1 MPDKFK
7 DTFPV
12 PISFVSGEQPSAAKL
27 TAWALQTN
35 AALNQIENALGDM
48 HSDFFPLFGSTNT
61 PSGKWSYGKDGV
73 ALDAIQTHLQIL
85 NLARLVGPASA
96 LNPRIL
102 GHHTATIT
110 DEPLPS
116 DVNEFYLRF
125 RPAGT
130 VTFSLALTKFA
141 TAVGSAALVTSYGE
155 YYVDALTGKVV
166 VWDGSG
172 SNGTVTYSIK
182 TTTDNLL
189 DTYHEAYFN
198 VCPAPQQAVKCTIAA
213 SGSDWRITLPVV
225 THQQG
230 DWTETSTALT
240 AQNDPNFNAQL
251 SLPLWL
257 SNEYVAS
264 DVIADGLLA
273 VWDEEERRVINGAF
287 KFVSATEVDY
297 DGDTGEVLVAGSDR
311 YSLLVSGGTDITR
324 TIDNLRSRYRVHT
337 HDGTNADV
345 RILHADLSASAVGW
359 VEGAGSG
366 ERYSFFDDSLGDFD
380 NMHPQYL
387 GRWGIDSSTTRNA
400 LLGDLLIAEQPTGN
414 EDAPVFGTGSSFYI
428 YFSDSTGSSPRMRYV
443 STSNNITI
451 YDSGISSDEEV
462 VADASDSGT
471 EHFRYN
477 TARTRSVIVGAPAF
491 QQAEMVNFAMSFRYA
506 SMPTVS
512 SYVPVRH
519 AYVTQGTPAVFYADI
534 TPYIPNGAT
543 ITKFELD
550 IEFFNAVGALNSPPY
565 PKITNAAIINTEFG
579 GTTIGEN
586 PSGGVTWDS
595 LPFTGSSRTQV
606 SHTLV
611 SGEVIEKGLDTILP
625 GRSYMLAFTAECDA
639 AVSATAEFHLHCAR
653 ITFTHDILYR
663 GA

>member
-130 VTFSLALTKFA
+130 VTFSLAKFA
-141 TAVGSAALVTSYGE
+141 TPVAGPALVTIYGE

-172 SNGTVTYSIK
+172 GNGTVTYSIK

-230 DWTETSTALT
+230 NWTETSTALT

-337 HDGTNADV
+337 HDGTNGDMRV
-345 RILHADLSASAVGW
+345 PHENLDTLAVGW
-359 VEGAGSG
+359 VTSDTGGPS
-366 ERYSFFDDSLGDFD
+366 YSFFDDGANKFP
-380 NMHPQYL
+380 NHHPQYL
-387 GRWGIDSSTTRNA
+387 GRWGLDSSVSRNA
-400 LLGDLLIAEQPTGN
+400 MLGDLLLGTVPNAGN
-414 EDAPVFGTGSSFYI
+414 LAPLFGTSFYSHRIHFGDTTGPTLRYDHTAGGLHLANNDLVLANDYKFDSARSTSVVLDGGVGVWDENIPSVPERKNSGGSHVIVSTNADAQII
-428 YFSDSTGSSPRMRYV
+428 YFD
-443 STSNNITI
+443 
-451 YDSGISSDEEV
+451 
-462 VADASDSGT
+462 
-471 EHFRYN
+471 
-477 TARTRSVIVGAPAF
+477 
-491 QQAEMVNFAMSFRYA
+491 VNQYL
-506 SMPTVS
+506 PE
-512 SYVPVRH
+512 
-519 AYVTQGTPAVFYADI
+519 
-534 TPYIPNGAT
+534 GAT
-543 ITKFELD
+543 ITSVD
-550 IEFFNAVGALNSPPY
+550 VGLQFGPGPNDREVTVRVYEDGFAAANITLAGGDTATALGYSSTPNLVFSHTVD
-565 PKITNAAIINTEFG
+565 KTQR
-579 GTTIGEN
+579 TILGVI
-586 PSGGVTWDS
+586 PGWTGGVGITYYCYII
-595 LPFTGSSRTQV
+595 G
-606 SHTLV
+606 
-611 SGEVIEKGLDTILP
+611 I
-625 GRSYMLAFTAECDA
+625 
-639 AVSATAEFHLHCAR
+639 R
-653 ITFTHDILYR
+653 INFTHDTIHR
-663 GA
+663 GG